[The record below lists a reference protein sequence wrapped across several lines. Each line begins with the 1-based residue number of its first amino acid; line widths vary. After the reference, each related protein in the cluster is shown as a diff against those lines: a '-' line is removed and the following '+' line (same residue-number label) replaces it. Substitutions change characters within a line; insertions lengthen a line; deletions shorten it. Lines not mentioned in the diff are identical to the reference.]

1 MKAKQ
6 LAQLREAIA
15 AIEHGR
21 RDQSGSPASAS
32 GDDALPMPPGVHE
45 WFGLADNS
53 CMSCTPRTRRTPEW
67 IPPLGILLYLARR
80 SLKDNR
86 TGVVWIGRRCWPFLQ
101 GLSPDDRGVL
111 LRQSIFIDPPD
122 DMSRL
127 WAIDLAA
134 RCPAVAAVVAD
145 GSRLNMAATRRLQ
158 LAAEAGSALVLCA
171 RPPGEIDHLSA
182 ATTRWRVRCAS
193 SADKIPRWNVQLLRC
208 KGMRPDGQWTV
219 EWRSAQAKDKGSI
232 VVHAALADRP
242 DPAASAGSALV
253 RRSA

>member
-21 RDQSGSPASAS
+21 HDQSGSRASAS
-32 GDDALPMPPGVHE
+32 GADTLPLPPGVHE
-45 WFGLADNS
+45 WFGLDDK
-53 CMSCTPRTRRTPEW
+53 SCTSRTSRW

-80 SLKDNR
+80 SLEGNQA
-86 TGVVWIGRRCWPFLQ
+86 GVVWIGRRCWPFLQ
-101 GLSPDDRGVL
+101 GLAPDDRGVL

-122 DMSRL
+122 VMTRL

-145 GSRLNMAATRRLQ
+145 GSRLDMAATRRLQ

-193 SADKIPRWNVQLLRC
+193 SADKIPRWNVELLRC
-208 KGMRPDGQWTV
+208 KGMRPEGQWTV

-242 DPAASAGSALV
+242 DPAAPAGGALV
-253 RRSA
+253 LRSA

>member
-1 MKAKQ
+1 MKAKR
-6 LAQLREAIA
+6 LTQLREAIA
-15 AIEHGR
+15 AIEHRCGGG
-21 RDQSGSPASAS
+21 DQPGLSTSAS
-32 GDDALPMPPGVHE
+32 GDDALAMPPGVHE
-45 WFGLADNS
+45 WFGDWFGLADA
-53 CMSCTPRTRRTPEW
+53 PRW

-80 SLKDNR
+80 SLR
-86 TGVVWIGRRCWPFLQ
+86 AAGGGRAGVVWIGRRCWPFLQ
-101 GLSPDDRGVL
+101 GLAPDDRGVL

-134 RCPAVAAVVAD
+134 RCPAVAVVVAD
-145 GSRLNMAATRRLQ
+145 GSRLDMAATRRLQ
-158 LAAEAGSALVLCA
+158 LAAESGSALVLCA
-171 RPPGEIDHLSA
+171 RPPREIDHLSA

-193 SADKIPRWNVQLLRC
+193 SPDKIPRWNVELLRC

-219 EWRSAQAKDKGSI
+219 EWRSAQVQAQGSI

-242 DPAASAGSALV
+242 DPAAPAGDALV

>member
-1 MKAKQ
+1 MQAER
-6 LAQLREAIA
+6 LTQLREAIA
-15 AIEHGR
+15 AIEHGKPR
-21 RDQSGSPASAS
+21 RAPSSRCIG
-32 GDDALPMPPGVHE
+32 GLPVTPGFHE
-45 WFGLADNS
+45 WFGLADS
-53 CMSCTPRTRRTPEW
+53 PRAPRTQRW

-80 SLKDNR
+80 SLRAAGGGR
-86 TGVVWIGRRCWPFLQ
+86 TEVVWIGRRCWPFLQ
-101 GLSPDDRGVL
+101 GLAPDDRGVL

-145 GSRLNMAATRRLQ
+145 GSRLDMAATRRLQ
-158 LAAEAGSALVLCA
+158 LAAESGSALVLCA
-171 RPPGEIDHLSA
+171 RPPSEIDHLSA
-182 ATTRWRVRCAS
+182 ATTRWRVRCAL
-193 SADKIPRWNVQLLRC
+193 SADKIPRWNVELLRC

-219 EWRSAQAKDKGSI
+219 EWRSAQVQAQGSI

-242 DPAASAGSALV
+242 DPAAPAGDALV

>member
-1 MKAKQ
+1 MKAKR
-6 LAQLREAIA
+6 LTQLREAIA
-15 AIEHGR
+15 AIEHGCGAGGDR
-21 RDQSGSPASAS
+21 HGSFAPS
-32 GDDALPMPPGVHE
+32 GDGMPLPPGVHE
-45 WFGLADNS
+45 WFGLGDTS
-53 CMSCTPRTRRTPEW
+53 CMPRW

-80 SLKDNR
+80 SLRAAGDGR
-86 TGVVWIGRRCWPFLQ
+86 AGVVWIGRRCWPFLQ
-101 GLSPDDRGVL
+101 GLSPDDRRVL

-145 GSRLNMAATRRLQ
+145 GSRLDMAATRRLQ
-158 LAAEAGSALVLCA
+158 LAAESGSALVLCA

-208 KGMRPDGQWTV
+208 KGMRPLGQWTV
-219 EWRSAQAKDKGSI
+219 EWRSAQAQTQGGV

-242 DPAASAGSALV
+242 DPAGPTGGALV